1 MLEGR
6 NLLLYLSIKYE
17 GDWDKIYFAI
27 KAKEKIS
34 KEEVEEAVST
44 NKTPFITIIDDEYP
58 DALKNI
64 YKPPFVLFYYGDL
77 SLLDNSNSFLAVVG
91 SRNCYKEN
99 CDALNK
105 IISELNN
112 EYIIISGLAIG
123 IDTCAHKSILR
134 NGGKTIAVLGCG
146 IDYIYPKENQDL
158 YQTIKQSNL
167 LISEYPSLTKPN
179 SEHFPIRNRIIT
191 GLADQIFVPE
201 VHFKSGTMISISH
214 AISQGKDI
222 MVLPQPIDNG
232 TCNNRLI
239 RDGALLIESGA
250 DILDEKK

>member
-17 GDWDKIYFAI
+17 GDWDKIYCAI

-34 KEEVEEAVST
+34 KEEVEEVVST

-77 SLLDNSNSFLAVVG
+77 SLLNNSNSFLA
-91 SRNCYKEN
+91 
-99 CDALNK
+99 
-105 IISELNN
+105 
-112 EYIIISGLAIG
+112 IISGLAIG
-123 IDTCAHKSILR
+123 IDTCAHKSILK

-167 LISEYPSLTKPN
+167 LISEYPSFIKPN

-222 MVLPQPIDNG
+222 MILPQPIDNG

>member
-167 LISEYPSLTKPN
+167 LISEYPSLIKPN

-191 GLADQIFVPE
+191 YLFY
-201 VHFKSGTMISISH
+201 
-214 AISQGKDI
+214 
-222 MVLPQPIDNG
+222 
-232 TCNNRLI
+232 
-239 RDGALLIESGA
+239 
-250 DILDEKK
+250 